1 MSHPAAIDN
10 TNPSNNLCR
19 VQSGNIPIPLQ
30 STRMPEE
37 AALPR
42 PEPQPALEPAPENR
56 RAPELEGDYRP
67 AAGNYL
73 DPINARIETTDLS
86 FLLRFTEA
94 LNTTLDLRTLL
105 KRTSELIRTVIQY
118 RIFAILLLDESG
130 KELRMRFQIGHTP
143 EVERMT
149 FPLGHGVVGQVA
161 QSRNAI
167 LINDVTKAENYI
179 SANDA
184 VRSELAVPLINKNKV
199 IGVLDL
205 ESEELDYFRPE
216 HLHLLTLTAS
226 RIGQAI
232 QNARLYARVTRQ
244 SQALEVLNEIAVEL
258 TSILD
263 LDQLFER
270 IGQLLRRL
278 IDYQMFTI
286 MLVNSR
292 GDRLVTRYT
301 WRFGHSSM
309 PSRSMPINTGLV
321 GAAVAEWRLINVPDV
336 RLDPRY
342 HMVNPE
348 TRSEMIVP
356 LFYKNRVIGVLDLE
370 HVKPGYF
377 HERHERTF
385 ITLAAQ
391 IAIAIENAS
400 LYQQVVR
407 HEQQLERDLS
417 MARQVQLRLLPST
430 VPVHEHGEFAAR
442 FLPARSIGGDL
453 YDFVKYDS
461 DRTAIILGDVSGKAA
476 PAALFAA
483 LVSGIMRS
491 AALQSPTPSEML
503 TLLNEALQERK
514 LESQYVTMLYC
525 VWNDDN
531 RTLQVANA
539 GAVPPIFCRGGQA
552 TIMRAEGFP
561 LGMFPQADYE
571 EFSVA
576 TQPGDAFVFISD
588 GITDAENSQGE
599 MYGTD
604 RLSSILCGHRTMPAA
619 QIAEAIFADV
629 ARFQGAQ
636 DRFDDETILVL
647 RVR

>member
-1 MSHPAAIDN
+1 
-10 TNPSNNLCR
+10 
-19 VQSGNIPIPLQ
+19 
-30 STRMPEE
+30 MPED
-37 AALPR
+37 ATLPPHAPQTAPQV
-42 PEPQPALEPAPENR
+42 PESADATVNR

-67 AAGNYL
+67 AAGSYL
-73 DPINARIETTDLS
+73 DPINARIDPGDYS
-86 FLLRFTEA
+86 FLLRLTEA
-94 LNTTLDLRTLL
+94 INTTLDLRTLL
-105 KRTSELIRTVIQY
+105 KRTAELIRTVIQY
-118 RIFAILLLDESG
+118 RIFAVLLLDEAG

-143 EVERMT
+143 EVERMR
-149 FPLGHGVVGQVA
+149 FPLGEGVVGQVA
-161 QSRNAI
+161 QTRNAL

-179 SANDA
+179 TANEA
-184 VRSELAVPLINKNKV
+184 VRSELAVPLINKNRV

-205 ESEELDYFRPE
+205 ESEEVNYFRPE
-216 HLHLLTLTAS
+216 HLHLLTMIAS

-232 QNARLYARVTRQ
+232 QNARLYSRVTRQ
-244 SQALEVLNEIAVEL
+244 AQALEVLNEIAVEL

-286 MLVNSR
+286 MLVNAS
-292 GDRLVTRYT
+292 GDSLVTRYT

-309 PSRSMPINTGLV
+309 PRRSLPINTGLV

-336 RLDPRY
+336 REDSRY

-370 HVKPGYF
+370 HVRPGYF
-377 HERHERTF
+377 HERHERTLT
-385 ITLAAQ
+385 TLAAQ
-391 IAIAIENAS
+391 IAIAIENAR

-430 VPVHEHGEFAAR
+430 VPVHQHGEFAAR

-453 YDFVKYDS
+453 YDFAEYDS
-461 DRTAIILGDVSGKAA
+461 NRSAIILGDVSGKAA

-491 AALQSPTPSEML
+491 AAQQEPTPAEML
-503 TLLNEALQERK
+503 KQLNEALQERR
-514 LESQYVTMLYC
+514 LDSQYVTMLYA
-525 VWNDDN
+525 VWNDEN

-539 GAVPPIFCRGGQA
+539 GAVQPIFCRGGEI
-552 TIMRAEGFP
+552 TTMRVEGFP
-561 LGMFPQADYE
+561 LGMFPEAEYE
-571 EFSVA
+571 EFSVS
-576 TQPGDAFVFISD
+576 TQPGDAFVFVSD
-588 GITDAENSQGE
+588 GITDAENAQSE
-599 MYGTD
+599 MYGTE
-604 RLSSILCGHRTMPAA
+604 RLCAMLCEYRHRPAA
-619 QIAEAIFADV
+619 QIAEAIFSDV
-629 ARFQGAQ
+629 ARFQAGQ
-636 DRFDDETILVL
+636 PRFDDETILVL

>member
-1 MSHPAAIDN
+1 
-10 TNPSNNLCR
+10 
-19 VQSGNIPIPLQ
+19 
-30 STRMPEE
+30 MPEDFPIAPPTREPVHE
-37 AALPR
+37 AELA
-42 PEPQPALEPAPENR
+42 NR
-56 RAPELEGDYRP
+56 RGPELEGDYRP

-73 DPINARIETTDLS
+73 DPVNARIDTGDYS
-86 FLLRFTEA
+86 FLLRLAEA
-94 LNTTLDLRTLL
+94 LNNTLDLRTLL
-105 KRTSELIRTVIQY
+105 KRTSELIRSVIDY
-118 RIFAILLLDESG
+118 RIFAILLIDESG

-143 EVERMT
+143 EAERLRI
-149 FPLGHGVVGQVA
+149 PVGQGIVGQVA
-161 QSRNAI
+161 QTRQAI
-167 LINDVTKAENYI
+167 LLNDISDSDDPAAEHYI
-179 SANDA
+179 PANVH
-184 VRSELAVPLINKNKV
+184 VRSELAVPLINKNKI

-205 ESEELDYFRPE
+205 ESEEANYFRPE

-232 QNARLYARVTRQ
+232 QNARLYSRVTRQ
-244 SQALEVLNEIAVEL
+244 AQALEVLNEIAVEL

-286 MLVNSR
+286 MLVNAS
-292 GDRLVTRYT
+292 GDKLVTRYA

-309 PSRSMPINTGLV
+309 PSRSLPINTGLV

-342 HMVNPE
+342 HMINPE

-370 HVKPGYF
+370 HIRPGYF
-377 HERHERTF
+377 HERHERTLT
-385 ITLAAQ
+385 TLAAQ
-391 IAIAIENAS
+391 IAIAIENAR

-453 YDFVKYDS
+453 YDFVEYDS
-461 DRTAIILGDVSGKAA
+461 NRSAIILGDVSGKAA

-491 AALQSPTPSEML
+491 EATQKPAPAEML
-503 TLLNEALQERK
+503 KLLNEALQERR
-514 LESQYVTMLYC
+514 LDSQYVTMLYA

-531 RTLQVANA
+531 QTLQVANA
-539 GAVPPIFCRGGQA
+539 GAVPPIFCRGGEV
-552 TIMRAEGFP
+552 TTMRVEGFP
-561 LGMFPQADYE
+561 LGMFPKAEYE

-576 TQPGDAFVFISD
+576 TQPGDAFIFISD
-588 GITDAENSQGE
+588 GITDAENAQGE

-604 RLSSILCGHRTMPAA
+604 LLTGILCGHRNLPAVE
-619 QIAEAIFADV
+619 IADAVFADV
-629 ARFQGAQ
+629 ARFQAGQ
-636 DRFDDETILVL
+636 PRFDDETILVL

>member
-1 MSHPAAIDN
+1 
-10 TNPSNNLCR
+10 
-19 VQSGNIPIPLQ
+19 
-30 STRMPEE
+30 MP
-37 AALPR
+37 
-42 PEPQPALEPAPENR
+42 PQNGQ
-56 RAPELEGDYRP
+56 APELEGDYRP
-67 AAGNYL
+67 SAGNYL

-86 FLLRFTEA
+86 FLLRFSEA
-94 LNTTLDLRTLL
+94 LNNTLDLRTLL
-105 KRTSELIRTVIQY
+105 KRTSELVRSVIQY

-143 EVERMT
+143 EIERMT

-161 QSRNAI
+161 QTRNAI
-167 LINDVTKAENYI
+167 LINDVSKAENYV

-199 IGVLDL
+199 IGVLDI
-205 ESEELDYFRPE
+205 ESEEADYFRPE

-232 QNARLYARVTRQ
+232 QNARLYSRVTRQ
-244 SQALEVLNEIAVEL
+244 TQALEVLNEIAVEL

-292 GDRLVTRYT
+292 GDLLVTRYA

-309 PSRSMPINTGLV
+309 PSRSMPISAGLA
-321 GAAVAEWRLINVPDV
+321 GAAVAEWRLINVRDV

-370 HVKPGYF
+370 HVRTGYF
-377 HERHERTF
+377 HERHERTLT
-385 ITLAAQ
+385 TLAAQ
-391 IAIAIENAS
+391 IAIAIENAR

-417 MARQVQLRLLPST
+417 MARQVQLRLLPAT
-430 VPVHEHGEFAAR
+430 VPQHEHSEFAAR
-442 FLPARSIGGDL
+442 FLPARTIGGDL
-453 YDFVKYDS
+453 YDFVGYDT
-461 DRTAIILGDVSGKAA
+461 DRSAIILGDVSGKAA

-491 AALQSPTPSEML
+491 AALQKPAPAEML
-503 TLLNEALQERK
+503 KLLNEALQERR
-514 LESQYVTMLYC
+514 LDSQYVTMLYA
-525 VWNDDN
+525 VWNDDS
-531 RTLQVANA
+531 RILQVANA
-539 GAVPPIFCRGGQA
+539 GAVPPIFCRGGEA
-552 TIMRAEGFP
+552 TTMRAEGFP
-561 LGMFPQADYE
+561 LGMFPEAEYE

-576 TQPGDAFVFISD
+576 TQPGDAFVFLSD
-588 GITDAENSQGE
+588 GITDAENAQGE

-604 RLSSILCGHRTMPAA
+604 RLTGILCGHRNFPAA

-629 ARFQGAQ
+629 ARFQAGQ
-636 DRFDDETILVL
+636 PRFDDETILVL

>member
-1 MSHPAAIDN
+1 
-10 TNPSNNLCR
+10 
-19 VQSGNIPIPLQ
+19 
-30 STRMPEE
+30 MPED
-37 AALPR
+37 ATLPPHAPQTAPQV
-42 PEPQPALEPAPENR
+42 PESADATINR

-67 AAGNYL
+67 AAGSYL
-73 DPINARIETTDLS
+73 DPINARIDPADYS
-86 FLLRFTEA
+86 FLLRLTEA
-94 LNTTLDLRTLL
+94 INTTLDLRTLL

-118 RIFAILLLDESG
+118 RIFAVLLLDEAG

-143 EVERMT
+143 EVERMR
-149 FPLGHGVVGQVA
+149 FPLGEGVVGQVA
-161 QSRNAI
+161 QTRNAL

-179 SANDA
+179 TANEA
-184 VRSELAVPLINKNKV
+184 VRSELAVPLINKNRV

-205 ESEELDYFRPE
+205 ESEEVNYFRPE
-216 HLHLLTLTAS
+216 HLHLLTMTAS

-232 QNARLYARVTRQ
+232 QNARLYSRVTRQ
-244 SQALEVLNEIAVEL
+244 AQALEVLNEIAVEL

-286 MLVNSR
+286 MLVNAS
-292 GDRLVTRYT
+292 GDSLVTRYA

-309 PSRSMPINTGLV
+309 PRRSLPINTGLV

-336 RLDPRY
+336 REDSRY

-370 HVKPGYF
+370 HVRPGYF
-377 HERHERTF
+377 HERHERTLT
-385 ITLAAQ
+385 TLAAQ
-391 IAIAIENAS
+391 IAIAIENAR

-430 VPVHEHGEFAAR
+430 VPVHQHGEFAAR

-453 YDFVKYDS
+453 YDFAEYDS
-461 DRTAIILGDVSGKAA
+461 NRSAIILGDVSGKAA

-491 AALQSPTPSEML
+491 AAQQEPTPAEML
-503 TLLNEALQERK
+503 KQLNEALQERR
-514 LESQYVTMLYC
+514 LDSQYVTMLYA
-525 VWNDDN
+525 VWNDEN

-539 GAVPPIFCRGGQA
+539 GAVPPIFCRGGEI
-552 TIMRAEGFP
+552 TTMRVEGFP
-561 LGMFPQADYE
+561 LGMFPEAEYE
-571 EFSVA
+571 EFSVS
-576 TQPGDAFVFISD
+576 TQPGDAFVFVSD
-588 GITDAENSQGE
+588 GITDAENAQSE
-599 MYGTD
+599 MYGTE
-604 RLSSILCGHRTMPAA
+604 RLCAMLCEYRHRPAA
-619 QIAEAIFADV
+619 QIAEAIFSDV
-629 ARFQGAQ
+629 ARFQAGQ
-636 DRFDDETILVL
+636 PRFDDETILVL